1 MTLRF
6 FAILAIA
13 LLLAAD
19 CSAGKAA
26 YGQKCKR
33 DSDCETSQLRCHQA
47 KCKNKKLFPMHGSE
61 VGGMVIMV
69 FLSMFSTI
77 AGIGG
82 GPVIVPILLIFF
94 NMSQK
99 ETIALS
105 NGLIIFN
112 GVSKLIVSMNSRDPD
127 VPRRALINYDVM
139 YIVNA
144 LLLLSSA
151 IGGIITE
158 MLAEI
163 VPIVTFLVLATYAL
177 YEAIK
182 KTVSLCK
189 KERAALRK
197 AQEVTRASKESDP
210 QSGTQ
215 SNDPSLPADPAG
227 LEIPGQSKAS
237 NSTGSKLLAMAIPTS
252 ENAPSDEKAA
262 SISPNEIGG
271 QLMTDRKADPPADDA
286 SPLNEAK
293 PALEPN
299 QPLPSEPSRCLDLL
313 ARDKIV
319 AQEGNNFHWLNLL
332 IIIGIFVV
340 ANLVTLFRGGSG
352 IKSIIGITKCSGND
366 WAVFIIYILI
376 SLLVSF
382 LGSVYV
388 LKKQRAKQALQLTH
402 PADVIWGTGR
412 LVFGWCFMLVAGA
425 AASISGLGGGSI
437 MTPFMYS
444 IELMPQSASATS
456 LLLTTLSKIVVT
468 LLNYFSGVLLVDY
481 MFFLGAFLGV
491 SSFLADF
498 TNQRIQKK
506 IKKPS
511 IVSFIFAAVMV
522 VCVGLFIGSSVKNIN
537 KAKQSGRSITQF
549 GKYCK

>member
-1 MTLRF
+1 MKLRF

-13 LLLAAD
+13 ILLATE
-19 CSAGKAA
+19 CSAGKAG
-26 YGQKCKR
+26 YGQKCKL
-33 DSDCETSQLRCHQA
+33 DSDCESSQLRCNKA
-47 KCKNKKLFPMHGSE
+47 KCKNKKLFPMHGME

-112 GVSKLIVSMNSRDPD
+112 GVSKLFVSMNSRDPD
-127 VPRRALINYDVM
+127 VPRRTLINYDVM

-151 IGGIITE
+151 IGGIVSE

-163 VPIVTFLVLATYAL
+163 VPIITFLILANYAL
-177 YEAIK
+177 YEAVK
-182 KTVSLCK
+182 KTITLCK
-189 KERAALRK
+189 KEKNAQRK
-197 AQEVTRASKESDP
+197 SQEASKVEKLSEKQTGVKSNELTDRGSSTNPVVAEETKLSNPTESK
-210 QSGTQ
+210 
-215 SNDPSLPADPAG
+215 PSTIAIPIADSVPADD
-227 LEIPGQSKAS
+227 KAS
-237 NSTGSKLLAMAIPTS
+237 C
-252 ENAPSDEKAA
+252 
-262 SISPNEIGG
+262 ISPNEIGG
-271 QLMTDRKADPPADDA
+271 QLMTDRRNDLPADA
-286 SPLNEAK
+286 LPLNEAK
-293 PALEPN
+293 LAQASD
-299 QPLPSEPSRCLDLL
+299 QPEKTPSPGCLDLL
-313 ARDKIV
+313 ARDRITG
-319 AQEGNNFHWLNLL
+319 QEGNNFHWLNVL
-332 IIIGIFVV
+332 IIMGIFIIS
-340 ANLVTLFRGGSG
+340 NLVTLFRGGSG
-352 IKSIIGITKCSGND
+352 IKSIIGISKCSGSD
-366 WAVFIIYILI
+366 WAVFIIYIVV
-376 SLLVSF
+376 SLFVSF

-402 PADVIWGTGR
+402 PSDVIWGAGR
-412 LVFGWCFMLVAGA
+412 FVFGWCFMLVAGA
-425 AASISGLGGGSI
+425 AATISGLGGGSI

-491 SSFLADF
+491 ASFLADF

-511 IVSFIFAAVMV
+511 VVSFIFAAVMV
-522 VCVGLFIGSSVKNIN
+522 ICIGLFIGSSIQNIN
-537 KAKQSGRSITQF
+537 RAKESGRSITQF